1 MVLADSANLAQFV
14 GDTLTRAVWSAVD
27 RECLNGSATAGPGF
41 TGLNNI
47 AGTSAAGPPAAQ
59 ETMADVIARGLAAVR
74 NAGFEPDGIVLN
86 PSDFVTIQI
95 AKETGSGGYLVGTMT
110 ARPAPTIWGVPAV
123 PSPNLAAGG
132 AIVGQFS
139 SATLYVRECMT
150 LSWAEFGEG
159 AAGADLFM
167 TNAVRARVET
177 RCLLAVHVPAA
188 FCKVDL
194 VV

>member
-139 SATLYVRECMT
+139 SATLYVRERMF
-150 LSWAEFGEG
+150 L
-159 AAGADLFM
+159 AGRNSA
-167 TNAVRARVET
+167 RAQ
-177 RCLLAVHVPAA
+177 PAPI
-188 FCKVDL
+188 CS
-194 VV
+194 